1 MTSAVTLR
9 PAAEAD
15 AEAICLIYNQGI
27 EDRIATLE
35 TEPRTPVERRQWLAS
50 RSHRHPVIVA
60 EARVPERVE
69 RSEPQGRAGDSP
81 GARLAGP
88 PERSEPLGRAGD
100 SPGARLAGPPE
111 RSEPLGRAGDS
122 PGARPMVVIA
132 WGSLNQ
138 FNPRKAYEHVAD
150 FSVYVEREWRGKG
163 VGRRLLDRLIE
174 LAREIGYHKM
184 VLSTFPFNEPGVALY
199 ERLGFRRVGVY
210 REQGML
216 DGKWVDTL
224 IMEKLL

>member
-1 MTSAVTLR
+1 MTAGVTLR

-15 AEAICLIYNQGI
+15 AETICLIYNQGI

-35 TEPRTPVERRQWLAS
+35 TELRTPVERRHWLAS
-50 RSHRHPVIVA
+50 RSHRHPVILA
-60 EARVPERVE
+60 EACVPERAE
-69 RSEPQGRAGDSP
+69 RSEPPGRAGDSP
-81 GARLAGP
+81 GARLVEP
-88 PERSEPLGRAGD
+88 PERSEP
-100 SPGARLAGPPE
+100 P
-111 RSEPLGRAGDS
+111 GRAGDS
-122 PGARPMVVIA
+122 PGARPVVIG

-163 VGRRLLDRLIE
+163 LGRRLLERLIE

-184 VLSTFPFNEPGVALY
+184 VLSTFPFNESGVALY

-224 IMEKLL
+224 IMEMLL